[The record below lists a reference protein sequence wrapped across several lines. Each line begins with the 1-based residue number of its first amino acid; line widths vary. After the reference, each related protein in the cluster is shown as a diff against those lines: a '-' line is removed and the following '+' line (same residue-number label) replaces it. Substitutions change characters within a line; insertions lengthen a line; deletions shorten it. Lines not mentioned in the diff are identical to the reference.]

1 MHSRPQNS
9 VSNFFLRIF
18 WSDGVAD
25 VDLQLSPPSLFF
37 LLKGWSLF
45 SIHMYMC
52 FEFLCS
58 VIYALW
64 SSKSRN
70 CWFTDGLCVKFNI
83 SCDYTHQQIWFELHT
98 AMTAKKTYLDN
109 RFRLRRSSD
118 PLKGDSKSN
127 WKSLR
132 LYKLTFQLS
141 PIMILGSTSCFLQN
155 CLSSSYSLCIQGAPF
170 VLQML
175 LRRRRR
181 RKKSRLKL
189 CLPRSGGFLRWRF

>member
-1 MHSRPQNS
+1 MGPNFARDITWERLILLIKNDRKIRFVKRSFQGRYNLLLGGNAPQNS
-9 VSNFFLRIF
+9 VNNFFLRIF

-70 CWFTDGLCVKFNI
+70 CWFTDGLCVKFDI
-83 SCDYTHQQIWFELHT
+83 YCDYTHQQIWFELHT

-118 PLKGDSKSN
+118 PLKGDSK
-127 WKSLR
+127 
-132 LYKLTFQLS
+132 
-141 PIMILGSTSCFLQN
+141 
-155 CLSSSYSLCIQGAPF
+155 
-170 VLQML
+170 
-175 LRRRRR
+175 
-181 RKKSRLKL
+181 
-189 CLPRSGGFLRWRF
+189 